1 MHEISID
8 VRFAHAGGESRN
20 LQVPSSVMGPERSP
34 IERSEQWLPC
44 RAAPVEVM
52 KMSSQSDINQPFLT
66 VGQRFGYDQVDAEF
80 HPFKEFKTTWERC
93 GTSAEFKVTD
103 YLATASPEILEEFAK
118 CLFTRIQQRKSEVY
132 SEPIRNWLQSQSF
145 IERNQ
150 PIYLRRSRN
159 LLCSPLGAHYDLREP
174 LGSLQSQGLVKDGH
188 HTFISWTDRPN
199 RFRMGYCSVLMKV
212 IAISS
217 VLDSPDIPK
226 YVAEYVLYHEM
237 IHLEK
242 GLDSMR
248 SQHNAEFRR
257 LERKHPRF
265 KEAEDWLKRIARETR

>member
-1 MHEISID
+1 MHEIPFD
-8 VRFAHAGGESRN
+8 FELADAGDEHRN
-20 LQVPSSVMGPERSP
+20 LRVPSLVMRPERGPIDRGEQGLPSHAAP
-34 IERSEQWLPC
+34 IE
-44 RAAPVEVM
+44 AT
-52 KMSSQSDINQPFLT
+52 KMSMQIDISQPFLT
-66 VGQRFGYDQVDAEF
+66 VGRRFGYDQVNAEF

-118 CLFTRIQQRKSEVY
+118 CLFMRIQQRKSDVY
-132 SEPIRNWLQSQSF
+132 TEPIRNWLQSRSF

-159 LLCSPLGAHYDLREP
+159 LLCSARGAHYDLREL
-174 LGSLQSQGLVKDGH
+174 LGSLQSQGLVTDGKAA
-188 HTFISWTDRPN
+188 FISWTDRPN
-199 RFRMGYCSVLMKV
+199 RLRMGYCSVLMKV

-248 SQHNAEFRR
+248 SQHNADFRR
-257 LERKHPRF
+257 LERRHPRF

>member
-8 VRFAHAGGESRN
+8 VRFAHAGGEYRN
-20 LQVPSSVMGPERSP
+20 LRVPSSVIEPERSP
-34 IERSEQWLPC
+34 IDHGEQGLPSHS
-44 RAAPVEVM
+44 APVEVT
-52 KMSSQSDINQPFLT
+52 KMSSQSEINQPFLT

-80 HPFKEFKTTWERC
+80 HPFKEFKTTWQRC

-103 YLATASPEILEEFAK
+103 YLAIASPEILEEFAK
-118 CLFTRIQQRKSEVY
+118 CLFTRIQQRKSGVY
-132 SEPIRNWLQSQSF
+132 SEPIRNWLQSQF
-145 IERNQ
+145 FVEWNQ

-159 LLCSPLGAHYDLREP
+159 LLCSPRGVHYDLREL
-174 LGSLQSQGLVKDGH
+174 LGSLQSQGLVKDGYSA
-188 HTFISWTDRPN
+188 FISWTDRPN

-237 IHLEK
+237 LHLEK